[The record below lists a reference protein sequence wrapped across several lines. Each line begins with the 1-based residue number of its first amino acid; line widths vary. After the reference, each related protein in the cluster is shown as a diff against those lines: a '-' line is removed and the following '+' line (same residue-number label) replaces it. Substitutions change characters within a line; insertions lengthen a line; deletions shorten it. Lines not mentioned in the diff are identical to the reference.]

1 MDQWPTLNTTII
13 SGYLALQNIVS
24 LLSYPENYLIQSQKF
39 KLNHSILLNMTEG
52 SSDSLKY
59 STFTFSLTF
68 LWVDNKKN
76 IILNCPVVYGEV
88 ISKD

>member
-1 MDQWPTLNTTII
+1 
-13 SGYLALQNIVS
+13 
-24 LLSYPENYLIQSQKF
+24 
-39 KLNHSILLNMTEG
+39 MTEG